1 MKNNNLIKMIFLL
14 FLLVGVVQGKGFSLS
29 TLDSG
34 GKKQESQNNEE
45 VLNFLRQNNLIHLEV
60 NNLSSEIN
68 IRKDFAASCKLNATT
83 CYSSAPFNDQTT
95 CENQVGPSGWFPD
108 TNDCT
113 SAADTTAPTLSSVSS
128 ANVAETT
135 ADIKATSNEA
145 GTMYYVIATSSSS
158 PTYSQVANNTVTNS
172 VKSGNSP
179 VSDSS
184 AKTFFVTGLTAG
196 TQYYYYVVAK
206 DTSNNESSISSGNF
220 TTSVTTPSLTSTS
233 YNASAGTLVVTGT
246 NFEAK
251 SGASND
257 VTANKFTFTGE
268 GGSTY
273 TLTDTPDVEITSA
286 TEFTLVLS
294 ATDKAAVNQIL
305 NKNGT
310 SSTSGTTYNI
320 SAADD
325 YMANVTSDDTSSAT
339 NALTVS
345 SIPTPTITSATYD
358 ATTGSL
364 ILTGTNFVKKSGAT
378 NDIDVT
384 KLTLL
389 GQDNNSYTLTSS
401 SVEITN
407 STSATIS
414 LNATDKLNVNG
425 ILNKNGTTAVSG
437 TTYNLSGAEDW
448 MAGYTGTD
456 ADTSNNSVTVSNV
469 STPTI
474 TSATYDAT
482 TGVLSVTGTNLVKK
496 SGATNDIAVSSLT
509 LTGEG
514 STTRTL
520 TTLDVEITSATNF
533 SITLN
538 SSDKSAVN
546 LILNNNG
553 TSSTDGT
560 TYNLSASDDWN
571 TVIGNTNISD
581 LSNGITVSNVSNPT
595 ITSST
600 YYAKTGTLLV
610 KGTNFVSNAGA
621 TNDIDITK
629 LTILGEGSNTYTL
642 TSSNVEVT
650 NDTSFS
656 VILNETDHLNINGIL
671 NKDGTSSGDGITY
684 NLSVADDW
692 MQGSLASNDISDTTG
707 NGIIVNDVSAPKIIS
722 ATYDV
727 SSGVLDV
734 TGINF
739 VKKSGALNDVDISKL
754 TLTGEGSATETLTTT
769 NVEISST
776 TRFTVT
782 LNQTDKTA
790 VNSILNRNGLASKD
804 NVTYN
809 LAVADDWMPAFDS
822 SVNIEDLTYNKIAVS
837 SATNNAPTISSTA
850 VTSID
855 EDTAYSYTLSGNDI
869 DGDELTWKLK
879 DGTSLPSWLSLS
891 YSPGGNVSTFAGNG
905 LAGTKDGTGTKASFN
920 GPQALIIDSNDTLYS
935 TGFDSH
941 KIRKITSF
949 GVVTTYGG
957 TGQSGSLDGSLL
969 NATFN
974 RPQGIAVDSKNNIFI
989 ADQGGHIIR
998 KITPSGDVTTFVGK
1012 GVIGDSDGTGTTIA
1026 FNNPSSIA
1034 IDSNDNL
1041 FVADTKNHK
1050 IRKIT
1055 PDGRSSTFA
1064 GLGVIGS
1071 SDDIGIASTFNTPYG
1086 IDIDSNDNLYV
1097 ADTNN
1102 HKIRKITPSGNVTT
1116 LAGSGSAGFADGTGS
1131 LATFRYP
1138 DKLVVDSDNNIYV
1151 GDYNNHS
1158 IRKIT
1163 PAGVVTTI
1171 AGNGSAGLTDAFGK
1185 LAQFNGPTDIAID
1198 SKNNIYIADQKNH
1211 KIRKIKPKITLVGTP
1226 TNSDVGSHNISFV
1239 LTDGTNEIE
1248 HNFTITVNPV
1258 NDAPTNISLSGSSVA
1273 HSSGAN
1279 AVVGTLSSV
1288 DIDDNSFTYALVSK
1302 GTSANGSC
1310 SSDTANSS
1318 FEISSNSLKAKNPT
1332 LLSEGNHNICIQT
1345 NDGDITFEK
1354 MFTVAVDDDVSP
1366 TANLSS
1372 LADNIGSIIGSLLSG
1387 STTDDSSLVL
1397 SGTNEAGSTVKV
1409 YNGSSLIG
1417 NATVTGTTWTYTA
1430 TIADGTTYQFNI
1442 KETDTAGN
1450 ESTNSTTTTITGD
1463 MTAPTVQ
1470 IAIDKTALKANE
1482 TATVTFTLSEASSNF
1497 VEADISVSGG
1507 TLSNFTNTSSKVYTA
1522 KYTPNL
1528 NSTSSGAITVNAS
1541 KFTDSAGNNNTAALQ
1556 KTVTVDTIIPTLSV
1570 SSSKNTAING
1580 EVIDLTFTLSEES
1593 SDFTV
1598 DDISVVGGSL
1608 SEFTQS
1614 TSNAK
1619 AYTAKFTIDNTTTT
1633 QATVDVN
1640 QDVLTDSAGNTNSA
1654 AAQKVITIFPS
1665 VVKLTPPK
1673 DSTQAALNSDLKI
1686 EFSEEVVK
1694 GTTGSINIY
1703 KTSDDG
1709 LVETIDINDSKITIE
1724 NPNSTNGLTNTTVT
1738 IAKATQLDLVTGYYV
1753 TISNTAFKDVNGNL
1767 FEGISN
1773 KTTWAFT
1780 TIDNQAPTISNNSSN
1795 ATATISV
1802 DENQT
1807 AVVDVDATDPDSG
1820 QTLTYSISGT
1830 DASFFDIDSTTG
1842 VITFKTAPDYE
1853 TKSSYSVTVKA
1864 SDDSTV
1870 SLSDTQALTVNINDV
1885 NEAPTSS
1892 NNSFTIN
1899 EDTTKTFAST
1909 DFAFSD
1915 VDNANTLNSIK
1926 IVTLP
1931 SKGSLQLNS
1940 SDVVVN
1946 QSILKADIS
1955 KLTYTPV
1962 ANENG
1967 SFYSSF
1973 TFKVNDGNLDST
1985 SAYTMTVNVTAVDDA
2000 PEITT
2005 TLDNQTQV
2013 EDGEGL
2019 VISLATSDIDSD
2031 ASTATY
2037 TVTSSDE
2044 NIAKAYIRDGKLIVV
2059 PQKNA
2064 TGTVTITLTS
2074 KVAGKSTTKTFTYS
2088 LTGVNDAPI
2097 ISSIGDISHKSK
2109 PTIIDE
2115 TITFDIWDDVE
2126 ITSLTA
2132 ASSNENL
2139 LSNFTIP
2146 TAPYGNQST
2155 FNYKIDANNAG
2166 ITTVTITAKDVEGL
2180 EYKESFKITVEQ
2192 EDTALCVENVKTA
2205 LTFDTI
2211 KLNNSFQNAIDSN
2224 LNLITNMN
2232 SICSAIISWEST
2244 DSTVIDAS
2252 GAVTKGSDDKT
2263 IMLTANISKDEFSSK
2278 KEFLLTVISS
2288 SVSNTVALDKLTFET
2303 IKEENSYRSAIAS
2316 KLNLPTSILGEDIIW
2331 TSSDDSVISPYSGYV
2346 TRNTTED
2353 KEVTLTATIGNET
2366 KIFALTVLKEEASDA
2381 NSVNKDKELLT
2392 LSSILGDNTDKN
2404 SIIYNLFKPLPS
2416 SGANG
2421 STISWSSSNESY
2433 LTNEGDVLRDANAN
2447 KTVVLTATITKGNE
2461 TVTKEFTFQVM
2472 QNKIETETSNEFKNA
2487 GETTDGTQVTTTSSG
2502 VDTQTKSS
2510 FDSSILNTVESI
2522 VSQGSI
2528 KSIVEVAQKIVNVYL
2543 NTDGTTKSTLQ
2554 TSTGL
2559 ASLENK
2565 NVGSTTNVEDDGDI
2579 VSSNS
2584 DDTIRLK
2591 LNNDGS
2597 VTHEVV
2603 NNTVSK
2609 TSTATSSV
2617 EGSSVKS
2624 DKDGNVETTSEVKK
2638 DGFIYK
2644 AVVTTNKEGQTM
2656 TKFVRVDL
2664 SSGEQNNIDNTVSPN
2679 TPFQAGNEV
2688 EISEIDGS
2696 LYIKTTTP
2704 LDGSLEIE

>member
-1 MKNNNLIKMIFLL
+1 MNKLKQIFYTLALLIFTINAFAVLPANGEKDITDTT
-14 FLLVGVVQGKGFSLS
+14 VGGSFISGFTLAVDQSYSGDSSGTKGLYCN
-29 TLDSG
+29 SG
-34 GKKQESQNNEE
+34 PTSCTFTVSSDN
-45 VLNFLRQNNLIHLEV
+45 I
-60 NNLSSEIN
+60 NLSSFDLTGIN
-68 IRKDFAASCKLNATT
+68 FFKF
-83 CYSSAPFNDQTT
+83 SSNGNYTFTITGTKTDMSTVQTT
-95 CENQVGPSGWFPD
+95 
-108 TNDCT
+108 
-113 SAADTTAPTLSSVSS
+113 
-128 ANVAETT
+128 
-135 ADIKATSNEA
+135 
-145 GTMYYVIATSSSS
+145 
-158 PTYSQVANNTVTNS
+158 
-172 VKSGNSP
+172 
-179 VSDSS
+179 
-184 AKTFFVTGLTAG
+184 
-196 TQYYYYVVAK
+196 
-206 DTSNNESSISSGNF
+206 F
-220 TTSVTTPSLTSTS
+220 TTSNGSTAYTSGTYTSFTGLKKFSIHINKDSTNHIDQNTFDSFTIANATPPSSGPTITNTS

-246 NFEAK
+246 DFEAK

-345 SIPTPTITSATYD
+345 SIPASAITSATYD

-425 ILNKNGTTAVSG
+425 ILNKDGTTAVSG

-482 TGVLSVTGTNLVKK
+482 TGVLSVTGTNLVKI

-520 TTLDVEITSATNF
+520 TTSDVEITSATSF

-538 SSDKSAVN
+538 SADKSAVN

-571 TVIGNTNISD
+571 SVIGNTDISD
-581 LSNGITVSNVSNPT
+581 TSNGITVSNISNPT

-671 NKDGTSSGDGITY
+671 NKDGTSSGDGTTY
-684 NLSVADDW
+684 NLSAADGW

-1097 ADTNN
+1097 ADSSN
-1102 HKIRKITPSGNVTT
+1102 HKIRKITPSGNVIT

-1273 HSSGAN
+1273 HSSEAN

-1345 NDGDITFEK
+1345 NDGDTTFEK
-1354 MFTVAVDDDVSP
+1354 MFTVVVDDDVSP

-1409 YNGSSLIG
+1409 YNGSSLLG

-1528 NSTSSGAITVNAS
+1528 NTTSSGAITVNAS

-1665 VVKLTPPK
+1665 VVKLTPVK
-1673 DSTQAALNSDLKI
+1673 DSTDAALNSDLKI

-1709 LVETIDINDSKITIE
+1709 LVETIDINDSKISIE

-1753 TISNTAFKDVNGNL
+1753 TISNTTFKDVNGNL

-1780 TIDNQAPTISNNSSN
+1780 TTDNQ
-1795 ATATISV
+1795 
-1802 DENQT
+1802 
-1807 AVVDVDATDPDSG
+1807 
-1820 QTLTYSISGT
+1820 
-1830 DASFFDIDSTTG
+1830 
-1842 VITFKTAPDYE
+1842 
-1853 TKSSYSVTVKA
+1853 
-1864 SDDSTV
+1864 
-1870 SLSDTQALTVNINDV
+1870 
-1885 NEAPTSS
+1885 APTSS

-1915 VDNANTLNSIK
+1915 VDNTNTLNSIK

-1955 KLTYTPV
+1955 KLTYTPL

-2037 TVTSSDE
+2037 AVTSSDE

-2074 KVAGKSTTKTFTYS
+2074 KVGGKSTSKTFTYS

-2126 ITSLTA
+2126 VTSLTA
-2132 ASSNENL
+2132 TSSNLNL
-2139 LSNFTIP
+2139 LPLDNISVSKLSSTKGELTYTIS
-2146 TAPYGNQST
+2146 A
-2155 FNYKIDANNAG
+2155 ANAG
-2166 ITTVTITAKDVEGL
+2166 KADITVLAKDAQGL

-2192 EDTALCVENVKTA
+2192 ENTALCVENVKTA

-2303 IKEENSYRSAIAS
+2303 IKEENSSKSTIIS
-2316 KLNLPTSILGEDIIW
+2316 KLNLPTSILGKDIVW
-2331 TSSDDSVISPYSGYV
+2331 TSNDDSVISPYSGYV
-2346 TRNTTED
+2346 TRSTTED
-2353 KEVTLTATIGNET
+2353 KVVTLTATIGSET
-2366 KIFALTVLKEEASDA
+2366 KTFALTVLKEETSDA

-2461 TVTKEFTFQVM
+2461 TITKEFNFQVM

-2502 VDTQTKSS
+2502 VDTQTKSN
-2510 FDSSILNTVESI
+2510 FASSILNTVESI

-2664 SSGEQNNIDNTVSPN
+2664 SSGEQNNVDNTVSPN
-2679 TPFQAGNEV
+2679 TPFEVGSEV